1 MRDPSN
7 KTIIALLLVALAIT
21 IAGTIVSI
29 NKVMELRDNY
39 GLLTSAATSS
49 STGQTNL
56 TITAT
61 TSITNQNNTINFGS
75 GRVNASCN
83 FCAMDSN
90 NTVTNLY
97 TNGSDLTG
105 TTGQCCAGFTAVTD
119 GFLIENTGNVN
130 ISVGYTC
137 SGNCTHLLFIGG
149 SRYPG
154 MGGLEIRTV
163 PNSIGVQVGDS
174 LVDTAASC
182 QGGGTY
188 YRDGQWNLTNASS
201 YDQPGSFGKF
211 GNSVYTSLSSFGHW
225 LCGNNT
231 HYPLEATN
239 TRDAA
244 VIDINVTIPA
254 DAIGTGVQS
263 SFTLTFNGTSAG

>member
-29 NKVMELRDNY
+29 NKVMELRGSY

-97 TNGSDLTG
+97 ANGSNITG
-105 TTGQCCAGFTAVTD
+105 LAGSQCCVSFTPVTD

-154 MGGLEIRTV
+154 MGGLEIRVV

-174 LVDTAASC
+174 LVDSLLSC

-188 YRDGQWNLTNASS
+188 YRDSSWNVTNDSS
-201 YDQPGSFGKF
+201 YSQSAFG
-211 GNSVYTSLSSFGHW
+211 GVRNSVYTSLSSLGHW

-244 VIDINVTIPA
+244 VVDINITIPA